1 MPTLSN
7 STALS
12 AISRWLPLRMLSM
25 VLSVTVAAAM
35 LGIMPGMAPEPDPAP
50 RRWQLAIEPGPLR
63 IASVD
68 VVGQGRQ
75 SYFYFTYKV
84 TNGSGN
90 DLLFAPSFDL
100 GVDSGAVR
108 RSGRDVSA
116 DVTKQILADLE
127 SKELQDQI
135 GIVGMLPQGEENAK
149 EGVVIWPVNET
160 HVAEVSVYAAGFSGE
175 MRTVVTKD
183 PKTGKAASTTVRKTL
198 MLRFQGY
205 GDLKNVGSTPLP
217 MVEQRWIMR

>member
-1 MPTLSN
+1 M
-7 STALS
+7 
-12 AISRWLPLRMLSM
+12 
-25 VLSVTVAAAM
+25 
-35 LGIMPGMAPEPDPAP
+35 
-50 RRWQLAIEPGPLR
+50 
-63 IASVD
+63 ASVMAGPCCL
-68 VVGQGRQ
+68 VWAAGLRPPNRLKKGCGQFILSQPRH
-75 SYFYFTYKV
+75 KLP
-84 TNGSGN
+84 GSGS

-100 GVDSGAVR
+100 GVDAGAVR
-108 RSGRDVSA
+108 RSGRDVPA

-198 MLRFQGY
+198 MLRFQGH

>member
-1 MPTLSN
+1 MPTHSVTN
-7 STALS
+7 PISAL
-12 AISRWLPLRMLSM
+12 SRWLPFRTLATM
-25 VLSVTVAAAM
+25 LSVTLAAAM
-35 LGIMPGMAPEPDPAP
+35 LAFMPGMAPEPDPAP

-63 IASVD
+63 VASVD
-68 VVGQGRQ
+68 VAGQGRQ
-75 SYFYFTYKV
+75 SFFYFTYKV

-100 GVDSGAVR
+100 GVDAGGVR
-108 RSGRDVSA
+108 RSGRDVPA

-175 MRTVVTKD
+175 MRTVATKD
-183 PKTGKAASTTVRKTL
+183 PKTGKSASTTVRKTL
-198 MLRFQGY
+198 MLRFQGP
-205 GDLKNVGSTPLP
+205 GDLKNVGSDPLP
-217 MVEQRWIMR
+217 LVEQRWIMR

>member
-1 MPTLSN
+1 MPIHSV
-7 STALS
+7 STCVSALS
-12 AISRWLPLRMLSM
+12 TWLPLRLLSV
-25 VLSVTVAAAM
+25 VLSIAVAAAM
-35 LGIMPGMAPEPDPAP
+35 LAIMPGMAPEPDPAP

-63 IASVD
+63 VASVE
-68 VVGQGRQ
+68 VAGQGRL

-100 GVDSGAVR
+100 GVDAGPVR

-116 DVTKQILADLE
+116 DVTRQIVGDLE
-127 SKELQDQI
+127 SKDLQDQI

-160 HVAEVSVYAAGFSGE
+160 HLAEVAVYAAGFSGE
-175 MRTVVTKD
+175 MRTVATKD
-183 PKTGKAASTTVRKTL
+183 PKTGKSASVTVRKTL
-198 MLRFQGY
+198 MLRFQGP
-205 GDLKNVGSTPLP
+205 GDLKNVGSNPLP
-217 MVEQRWIMR
+217 VIEQRWIMR